1 MYEEIPIEELVKFQ
15 PKELKE
21 HTISDAD
28 YTDHACSY
36 ICRLSGGFI
45 VFGGWLKVF
54 VGDFLGDG
62 IEREAY
68 CAMGGLGISVYSDTG
83 TFTCSNGGCPEGKW
97 WTPEYVYNNPAS
109 VMAYAASEANPEGE
123 IIFFDKHSHIIASV
137 KPNTSRAP
145 FLGGGTVNWE
155 KA

>member
-15 PKELKE
+15 PKKLREY
-21 HTISDAD
+21 TISNAD

-54 VGDFLGDG
+54 
-62 IEREAY
+62 I
-68 CAMGGLGISVYSDTG
+68 
-83 TFTCSNGGCPEGKW
+83 
-97 WTPEYVYNNPAS
+97 YNNTAP
-109 VMAYAASEANPEGE
+109 VMAYAASEANPEGGLL
-123 IIFFDKHSHIIASV
+123 FFNRHSHIIASV